1 MSRCKGYRFPGGFCY
16 QWVGFVVRLVS
27 RRGRD
32 MEVYIDGTLVDT
44 INQYSATLIWQ
55 KPWDSPA
62 LSPGLHKVRLVH
74 SNMVKGVGR

>member
-1 MSRCKGYRFPGGFCY
+1 
-16 QWVGFVVRLVS
+16 
-27 RRGRD
+27 